1 MVAMIVDVTGVRP
14 APSLDAVREQLKAG
28 RFFWL
33 DVYAGDD
40 STRSL
45 HLSELGLESTDVAR
59 ALRFGQAGRM
69 HIGRDKLR
77 AVTWLAEPNGV
88 LVEVH
93 VICWRQCIM
102 TVWSG
107 DATTLD
113 DIRQQFAERISGFES
128 SLFHAAGI
136 LLQLLLGTLD
146 HAVRDLDLVLDQMRM
161 QLDKNSRSIDF
172 ALLTR
177 RLQRLQ
183 SVVGSF
189 DRYNS
194 AVRSAIVGI
203 EAVPDMDARGAAE
216 LNEYAEQVEDVEGQ
230 FYERRRWMSDMMHD
244 YATAIAQRQGEQIN
258 RLTLVSLIFLPVTA
272 VTGFFG
278 MNFDWMNRALA
289 GEGAFFILG
298 VVLPLACV
306 VMTVGWLSQRGLIQ
320 LAFWPFRR
328 TKQAVNQGDGGL
340 LSSASAVA
348 GEAAARP
355 ELPQA

>member
-1 MVAMIVDVTGVRP
+1 MVAMIVDATGVRP
-14 APSLDAVREQLKAG
+14 ASSLDAVREQLSAG

-33 DVYAGDD
+33 DVYGGDD

-93 VICWRQCIM
+93 VICWRQCVM

-107 DATTLD
+107 DATALD
-113 DIRQQFAERISGFES
+113 EIRQQFAERVCGFES

-146 HAVRDLDLVLDQMRM
+146 HAVRDLDLVLDQMRF
-161 QLDKNSRSIDF
+161 QLDKDSRSVDF
-172 ALLTR
+172 ALLAR

-189 DRYNS
+189 DRYSS

-203 EAVPDMDARGAAE
+203 EAVPGMDARGAAE
-216 LNEYAEQVEDVEGQ
+216 LDEYAEQVEDVEEQ

-289 GEGAFFILG
+289 GEATFFILG
-298 VVLPLACV
+298 VALPLACV
-306 VMTVGWLSQRGLIQ
+306 AMTIAWLSHRGLIQ
-320 LAFWPFRR
+320 LTFWPFRR
-328 TKQAVNQGDGGL
+328 AKRMSDRGDGGL
-340 LSSASAVA
+340 LSSAPGMAGDASAQ
-348 GEAAARP
+348 RK
-355 ELPQA
+355 LPQA